1 MPVHAA
7 VFEADV
13 TVPLGHSLCGGWIRP
28 AIKVET
34 PLRGLGLVLLGD
46 EPAVVLCALDWCGL
60 CNDAHVRMREALA
73 RAAHTTPER
82 VTIHTV
88 HQHNAPFVDL
98 TAQREVAKH
107 PDLPPI
113 FTVDWWEK
121 ITTTLAESLR
131 QSLRHLQKVTH
142 ISFGQARV
150 EQVAS
155 NRRVLG
161 PDGKLKYWRGSSCK
175 DASARAEPEGIID
188 PFLKTLVFWSGERRL
203 VSLHYYA
210 THPMSY
216 YGDGVVNSDFVGL
229 ARDRRS
235 KETGRPH
242 LYFTGCAGNV
252 AAGKYND
259 GSPENRPVLAQRV
272 YTAMVASEQSGER
285 IPVSG
290 FRWLT
295 QEVVL
300 PPRQDADSERL
311 RAILADRKQ
320 PVAVRN
326 RTAMKLSY
334 RLRAEAKVPIVLS
347 RLILH
352 ERVSVLHLPAESFV
366 EYQLYAQQL
375 VREHF
380 LAVAA
385 YGDDGPWYIPLKRS
399 FAEGGYEP
407 SVAFAEPDSEDIL
420 KEGIARLL
428 SRQH

>member
-98 TAQREVAKH
+98 TAQREAAKH

-113 FTVDWWEK
+113 FTIDWWEK

-188 PFLKTLVFWSGERRL
+188 PSLKTLVFWSGERRL

-272 YTAMVASEQSGER
+272 YTAMVASEQSGEQ

-320 PVAVRN
+320 PVSVRN

-347 RLILH
+347 RLTLH

-420 KEGIARLL
+420 KQGIAHLL

>member
-1 MPVHAA
+1 
-7 VFEADV
+7 
-13 TVPLGHSLCGGWIRP
+13 
-28 AIKVET
+28 
-34 PLRGLGLVLLGD
+34 
-46 EPAVVLCALDWCGL
+46 
-60 CNDAHVRMREALA
+60 
-73 RAAHTTPER
+73 
-82 VTIHTV
+82 
-88 HQHNAPFVDL
+88 
-98 TAQREVAKH
+98 
-107 PDLPPI
+107 
-113 FTVDWWEK
+113 
-121 ITTTLAESLR
+121 
-131 QSLRHLQKVTH
+131 
-142 ISFGQARV
+142 
-150 EQVAS
+150 
-155 NRRVLG
+155 
-161 PDGKLKYWRGSSCK
+161 
-175 DASARAEPEGIID
+175 
-188 PFLKTLVFWSGERRL
+188 
-203 VSLHYYA
+203 
-210 THPMSY
+210 
-216 YGDGVVNSDFVGL
+216 
-229 ARDRRS
+229 
-235 KETGRPH
+235 
-242 LYFTGCAGNV
+242 
-252 AAGKYND
+252 
-259 GSPENRPVLAQRV
+259 
-272 YTAMVASEQSGER
+272 
-285 IPVSG
+285 VSG

-347 RLILH
+347 RLTLH

-420 KEGIARLL
+420 KQGIARLL

>member
-1 MPVHAA
+1 VG
-7 VFEADV
+7 E
-13 TVPLGHSLCGGWIRP
+13 
-28 AIKVET
+28 E
-34 PLRGLGLVLLGD
+34 
-46 EPAVVLCALDWCGL
+46 
-60 CNDAHVRMREALA
+60 
-73 RAAHTTPER
+73 
-82 VTIHTV
+82 
-88 HQHNAPFVDL
+88 
-98 TAQREVAKH
+98 
-107 PDLPPI
+107 
-113 FTVDWWEK
+113 

-235 KETGRPH
+235 KETSRPH

-420 KEGIARLL
+420 KQGIARLL